1 MAIIAMLAMIAA
13 TTSPRCETFSDMNE
27 SEALTEGATREK
39 FGGRGRILRLKSVHL
54 QVLVAISA
62 SST

>member
-1 MAIIAMLAMIAA
+1 
-13 TTSPRCETFSDMNE
+13 MNE

-39 FGGRGRILRLKSVHL
+39 FGGRGRILRLQSVHL
-54 QVLVAISA
+54 QVLVAVSA